1 MLIGDVEAR
10 DAWVRAVV
18 EPVDE
23 HVVFAELLQRRADR
37 SRRRAIRVVA
47 LAVSVVAIVGAVL
60 GAWPNSSTS
69 TTLLDSTKT
78 EVPRF
83 LPGFLPDGVELRRYS
98 GSVTVGHPVAW
109 HALFVRAGTN
119 GPVDLKVTVYP
130 VPDDRLPGSDDDD
143 DAIDING
150 RPGVVLGSV
159 RPATV
164 AWSIAPGLQ
173 GWVSG
178 DDQSRDLLVSVASSV
193 ELRDAGPAFDVV
205 APDGFEMR
213 WQGVEPRLGD
223 GKYLL
228 DYARL
233 PSAEKAAS
241 VGVGISRVTVSEE
254 VLPVEALLAL
264 KGSRPKTVR
273 GKPAVAIGHDLRY
286 SEWVWEERP
295 GVWVT
300 LDFSGE
306 VDDVLAM
313 EVAESLRE
321 VDAATFNRAIP
332 GVPRSS
338 PATSTIPG

>member
-1 MLIGDVEAR
+1 MLIGDVETR
-10 DAWVRAVV
+10 DALVRAAV

-37 SRRRAIRVVA
+37 RRRRATRMVA

-60 GAWPNSSTS
+60 SAWPNSSTS
-69 TTLLDSTKT
+69 TTLLDSSKT

-98 GSVTVGHPVAW
+98 GSVTAGHPVAW

-119 GPVDLKVTVYP
+119 GPVDLEVTVYP
-130 VPDDRLPGSDDDD
+130 VPDDRLPGSDND

-193 ELRDAGPAFDVV
+193 ELRDPGPAFDVV

-233 PSAEKAAS
+233 PSAEKTAS
-241 VGVGISRVTVSEE
+241 VGVGISQMTASEE
-254 VLPVEALLAL
+254 VLPLEALLAL
-264 KGSRPKTVR
+264 KGSRPLTVR
-273 GKPAVAIGHDLRY
+273 GKPAVAIGQDLRY

-295 GVWVT
+295 GLWVT
-300 LDFSGE
+300 LDFSGG

-321 VDAATFNRAIP
+321 VDATTFNRAISA
-332 GVPRSS
+332 VPRSS